1 MAMFVA
7 TPMIASAVPYSDGS
21 TTTKPTVQANTEVAT
36 TSYVKGA
43 YDELAE
49 AINTATSTANSA
61 ANQDLSN
68 ISASGQTV
76 IDNRAVAKINDA
88 AGTVTATSLT
98 ASNGVLTVNVDG
110 THVTRDSTTGALT
123 LSATDVTNLGKAATA
138 LQSSDVTSTYAADGT
153 APVNGTAV
161 ASAISAA
168 GANYDAAGSA
178 ATAEQ
183 NAKDYADG
191 LASNYDA
198 SGSAATA
205 EQNAKDY
212 ADSLASNYDAAG
224 AATTAANAAEAAA
237 KTYAAGMTL
246 PVYGT
251 WRTATST
258 GNATLTAP
266 SAGN

>member
-1 MAMFVA
+1 MKKLLKVSLMAMFVA

-49 AINTATSTANSA
+49 AINTATSTANNA

-88 AGTVTATSLT
+88 AGTATATSLT

-138 LQSSDVTSTYAADGT
+138 LQSSDIDQTYDATSTNAQSG
-153 APVNGTAV
+153 VAV

-168 GANYDAAGSA
+168 GANYDAAGA
-178 ATAEQ
+178 A
-183 NAKDYADG
+183 
-191 LASNYDA
+191 S
-198 SGSAATA
+198 TA

-212 ADSLASNYDAAG
+212 ADSLATNYDAAG
-224 AATTAANAAEAAA
+224 DAAAAEAAA
-237 KTYAAGMTL
+237 KAYAAGMTL

-258 GNATLTAP
+258 GNATLTTP

>member
-1 MAMFVA
+1 MKKLLKVSLVAMFVA

-21 TTTKPTVQANTEVAT
+21 TTTKPTITANTEVAT

-49 AINTATSTANSA
+49 AINTATSTANNA

-68 ISASGQTV
+68 ISSAGQTV

-88 AGTVTATSLT
+88 AGTATATSLT
-98 ASNGVLTVNVDG
+98 ASNGVLTVAVDG
-110 THVTRDSTTGALT
+110 TTIERNSTSGALQVK
-123 LSATDVTNLGKAATA
+123 STA
-138 LQSSDVTSTYAADGT
+138 FD
-153 APVNGTAV
+153 
-161 ASAISAA
+161 AA
-168 GANYDAAGSA
+168 GAA

-198 SGSAATA
+198 AGAAAAAQTA
-205 EQNAKDY
+205 AQSY
-212 ADSLASNYDAAG
+212 ADGLASNYDAAG
-224 AATTAANAAEAAA
+224 AAAAAETAA

-266 SAGN
+266 ASGS